1 MRRSDAA
8 CWIVSRP
15 AEGRKECGW
24 DGFREVNSIARDYVY
39 VASKMILLTKKFHFN
54 AAHRYHN
61 PGWSEPKNKA
71 VFGPDHNVHG
81 HNYELEVSLAGPVD
95 PETGYLAD
103 LGDVRDIVNERVIDV
118 LDHSQIEEDIPW
130 FASRQ
135 PTSEHLVMYIWEQ
148 L

>member
-1 MRRSDAA
+1 
-8 CWIVSRP
+8 
-15 AEGRKECGW
+15 
-24 DGFREVNSIARDYVY
+24 
-39 VASKMILLTKKFHFN
+39 MILLTKKFHFN

-148 L
+148 LADRFPAGVQLVRVRLNESPTIFAEYDGSGPGAVAPEGPLEA

>member
-1 MRRSDAA
+1 
-8 CWIVSRP
+8 
-15 AEGRKECGW
+15 
-24 DGFREVNSIARDYVY
+24 
-39 VASKMILLTKKFHFN
+39 MILLTKKFYFN

-61 PGWSEPKNKA
+61 PRLSESENKA

-81 HNYELEVSLAGPVD
+81 HNYELDVSLAGRVD

-103 LGDVRDIVNERVIDV
+103 LGAVRDIVNERVIDV

-135 PTSEHLVMYIWEQ
+135 PTSENLVMYIWEQ
-148 L
+148 LADRFPAGVQLVRIRLNESPTISAEYDGSGPSVATPEGPLEA